1 MPSLYVLL
9 SASDPSEQIP
19 FQLFKTAAN
28 RFGEQNYKKVKNTY
42 LLDYSAALMSTGAN
56 FFPWN
61 GAHLGASFKGA
72 TLESLADCAVMDAC
86 YGAAHH
92 STLNPKP

>member
-1 MPSLYVLL
+1 
-9 SASDPSEQIP
+9 
-19 FQLFKTAAN
+19 
-28 RFGEQNYKKVKNTY
+28 
-42 LLDYSAALMSTGAN
+42 MSTGAN

-61 GAHLGASFKGA
+61 GAYLGASFKGA